1 MATRISRRT
10 VLRSIGAALSLPAL
24 DAMTPALRAAEKP
37 VTRLA
42 YLYFPNGIPDGTWF
56 PEKAAPDGRL
66 EKLNDW
72 MSPLEPFKDDI
83 LIPTNVHTPLGNG
96 HIKGPATWLT
106 GGDYD
111 AVRIH
116 AGGPSVDQI
125 AARAVGDQTL
135 LPSLE
140 LSLEGEGFMS
150 KSLPRNSLSWAA
162 ADRPLSREIEPRA
175 VFDRMFRPPGGGASD
190 RSVLDMVL
198 ADAKSL
204 RGSVGPSD
212 QARLDQYFDSIRALE
227 KRIEFSE
234 RKTEQTAAD
243 RAFTDTLR
251 RPAPGIPTE
260 HEEYMRLMLDL
271 LVLAF
276 QSNATRVATFMLDHG
291 QSNRYFN
298 FIDNVTGTW
307 HALSHYKNA
316 SGQTEDDDGVTSWD
330 SVEQKRAMYAE
341 VQRWHHR
348 QVAYLL
354 GRMKSVEEPGGGTLL
369 DNVMLL
375 YGSSLG
381 DGNDHG
387 QNHLPTLVAGRG
399 GGTIRTGRLLDFQE
413 PVDLANFHRSFLDRL
428 GVPEGAFTGGT
439 GPLSELAG

>member
-1 MATRISRRT
+1 MPRRISRRT
-10 VLRSIGAALSLPAL
+10 MLRALGATLSLPAL
-24 DAMTPALRAAEKP
+24 DAMSPALAAKEKP

-42 YLYFPNGIPDGTWF
+42 YLYFPNGIPEGTWF
-56 PEKAAPDGRL
+56 PEKTGADGRL
-66 EKLNDW
+66 EKLNEW

-106 GGDYD
+106 GSDYD
-111 AVRIH
+111 AVRIN

-125 AARAVGDQTL
+125 AARSIGDQTL

-162 ADRPLSREIEPRA
+162 ADRPLAREIEPRA

-212 QARLDQYFDSIRALE
+212 QSRLDQYFDSIRALE

-234 RKTEQTAAD
+234 RKTEETAAD

-276 QSNATRVATFMLDHG
+276 QSNATRVSTFMLDHG

-298 FIDNVTGTW
+298 FIDDVTGTW

-330 SVEQKRAMYAE
+330 SVEQKRAMYAR
-341 VQRWHHR
+341 VQKWHHR

-354 GRMKSVEEPGGGTLL
+354 GRLKSIEEPGGGTLL
-369 DNVMLL
+369 DNTMLL

-399 GGTIRTGRLLDFQE
+399 GGTIRTGRLLDFE
-413 PVDLANFHRSFLDRL
+413 KPVDLSDFHQSFLKRL
-428 GVPEGAFTGGT
+428 GVPVGSFSAGK
-439 GPLSELAG
+439 GPLDELAG